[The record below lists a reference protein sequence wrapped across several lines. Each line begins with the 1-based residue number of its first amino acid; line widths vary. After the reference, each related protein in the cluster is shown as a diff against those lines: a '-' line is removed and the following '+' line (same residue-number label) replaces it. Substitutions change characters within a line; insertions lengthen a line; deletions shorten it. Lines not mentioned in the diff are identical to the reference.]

1 MKPLLLSLTT
11 LAILWVAGCGSGG
24 STPVPP
30 PPVGGFTNA
39 SLKGQYAFSM
49 SGSEVATSGGL
60 TSSFFAR
67 VGSFIADGNGNI
79 TGGVEDVNLAN
90 GTSNFLFTSGTYAI
104 DPDGRGTLKLTN
116 STGTLEFSITLASM
130 NNGFMVQMPPDGL
143 STTSGNFRKQD
154 TSAFTLSGISGAYAF
169 DFSGLNPS
177 GAFESIVGQFATNS
191 NGVITSG
198 QEDDNDASLAAPVN
212 AAITGTYAQDP
223 LFPSDLANFG
233 RGVANISGIQYV
245 FYIVDRTRVNF
256 METTTG
262 GALLG
267 SAVAQTNVPVNPSQF
282 NGGFVFVMGGI
293 GGSGPITR
301 GGRFTATG
309 GNLSAI
315 LEDDNNAGSV
325 TSQSA
330 STGTYTIDPAGS
342 GRGTITFTA
351 GSAGTFTFVF
361 YLTSPT
367 QGFLQDQSPNV
378 IADGSLSGQSTG
390 SITNTSL
397 AGNYAF
403 NWSGIDSTDKT
414 TDEED
419 FVGQLNLASGS
430 FTGTVDLNEFA
441 SFKQFFNL
449 PINGTLALSADPAGH
464 NSFTVNLQ
472 TNPSSKLTFFAY
484 VANNNTILLMGTQQN
499 VRVITGVI
507 TPQQ

>member
-1 MKPLLLSLTT
+1 MKRLILSLTT
-11 LAILWVAGCGSGG
+11 LAILWVAGCGSG

-116 STGTLEFSITLASM
+116 STGTLEFSITLAST

-177 GAFESIVGQFATNS
+177 AAFESIVGQFATNS

-198 QEDDNDASLAAPVN
+198 QEDDNDASLPAPVN

-223 LFPSDLANFG
+223 LFPSDMANFG
-233 RGVANISGIQYV
+233 RGVATFGGVTYV
-245 FYIVDRTRVNF
+245 FYIVDR
-256 METTTG
+256 
-262 GALLG
+262 
-267 SAVAQTNVPVNPSQF
+267 
-282 NGGFVFVMGGI
+282 
-293 GGSGPITR
+293 
-301 GGRFTATG
+301 
-309 GNLSAI
+309 
-315 LEDDNNAGSV
+315 
-325 TSQSA
+325 
-330 STGTYTIDPAGS
+330 
-342 GRGTITFTA
+342 
-351 GSAGTFTFVF
+351 TFTFVF

-367 QGFLQDQSPNV
+367 QGFLQDESPNI
-378 IADGSLSGQSTG
+378 IADGTVAGQPAGTIS
-390 SITNTSL
+390 NTSL
-397 AGNYAF
+397 AGKYAV
-403 NWSGIDSTDKT
+403 NWSGIASTDLT

-419 FVGQLNLASGS
+419 FVGQLSLASGS

-441 SFKQFFNL
+441 SAKQFFNA
-449 PINGTLALSADPAGH
+449 PINGTLALSADPTGH

-472 TNPSSKLTFFAY
+472 TNPSTKLTFFAY
-484 VANNNTILLMGTQQN
+484 VANNNTIFLMGTQQN
-499 VRVITGVI
+499 VRVITGVM
-507 TPQQ
+507 TSQQ